1 MAFTD
6 LRDFYI
12 KYEGHPRFTTNKIL
26 EDEAIEIIV
35 NKMEMIL
42 FTNKGEV
49 LGDPEFGADLYFFLH
64 KTKVAA
70 ETVETIIDEQFKK
83 YIPELNS
90 VSHTLEVTIVPGTF
104 QDVLFID
111 ITVNDVEINAIFS

>member
-1 MAFTD
+1 MAATD

-12 KYEGHPRFTTNKIL
+12 KYEEHPRFTVSKII
-26 EDEAIEIIV
+26 EDEAVEIMI
-35 NKMEMIL
+35 NKIEMIL

-49 LGDPEFGADLYFFLH
+49 LGDSNFGADLYFFLH

-70 ETVETIIDEQFKK
+70 ETVESIIGDQFKK
-83 YIPELNS
+83 YIPELNNFAY
-90 VSHTLEVTIVPGTF
+90 TLKVTILPGTF

-111 ITVNDVEINAIFS
+111 INVNGVEINAIFN

>member
-1 MAFTD
+1 MSATD

-12 KYEGHPRFTTNKIL
+12 KYEGHPRFTTNKII
-26 EDEAIEIIV
+26 EDEAVEIII
-35 NKMEMIL
+35 NKIEMIL

-49 LGDPEFGADLYFFLH
+49 FGDPDFGADLYFFLH

-83 YIPELNS
+83 YIPELATTS
-90 VSHTLEVTIVPGTF
+90 YTLKVTILPGTF
-104 QDVLFID
+104 QDVLYVD
-111 ITVNDVEINAIFS
+111 INVDGVEINAYFN